1 MSLHTFPSSSWL
13 SGIGTSPG
21 TILEVICVLKM
32 VEPLFLVLEYLRG
45 GGLFSYLFAHILR
58 EEKIGLK

>member
-1 MSLHTFPSSSWL
+1 MSLHTFPSSFWL
-13 SGIGTSPG
+13 SGIRTSPG
-21 TILEVICVLKM
+21 TILEVICVLKV
-32 VEPLFLVLEYLRG
+32 VEPLFLVSEYLRG